1 MNKIINILKKKP
13 LPLDKF
19 INISLYN
26 KNFGYYMK
34 KNPFGESGDY
44 ITSPLISNLFGEM
57 ITIWCVAFWENLG
70 KPNKIIIVEMG
81 PGDGSLCKDILT
93 TSKNFK
99 NFYECL
105 TIKLY
110 EKSDKLKN
118 IQKKK
123 IKNSKIEWIDSL
135 SKLKNGPIIFL
146 GNEFFDSLP
155 IKQFHKK
162 KKKIYEKYVF
172 FSKKEKKIK
181 FLFKKTNKNLIKK
194 IKKLNLFS
202 GDGII
207 EYPFSSIKYLKI
219 ISKKIIKYNGGLLV
233 FDYGYTKKKSENT
246 LKSLFRHKHVDTFF
260 NPGHADITSH
270 INYELFSN
278 ILIKENLKV
287 QKVVTQSEFLQK
299 LGIIERANLLSKKMS
314 FKTKADIFYRL
325 KRLLHYKM
333 MGDLFKVLFA
343 KKKGNKFSLGF

>member
-34 KNPFGESGDY
+34 KNPFGEHGDY

-99 NFYECL
+99 DFYKCL
-105 TIKLY
+105 TVKLY
-110 EKSDKLKN
+110 EKSTKLKN
-118 IQKKK
+118 IQKTK
-123 IKNSKIEWIDSL
+123 IKHTKIEWIDSL
-135 SKLKNGPIIFL
+135 SKLKDGPIIFL

-162 KKKIYEKYVF
+162 KKKIYEKYVV

-181 FLFKKTNKNLIKK
+181 FLFKKANKYLIKN
-194 IKKLNLFS
+194 IKNLNLFS
-202 GDGII
+202 RDGVI
-207 EYPFSSIKYLKI
+207 EYPFDSIKYLKI
-219 ISKKIIKYNGGLLV
+219 ISKKITKYNGGLLV
-233 FDYGYTKKKSENT
+233 FDYGYTKKKNKNT
-246 LKSLFRHKHVDTFF
+246 LKSISRHKHVDILF

-270 INYELFSN
+270 INYDLFSN
-278 ILIKENLKV
+278 ILVKENLKV
-287 QKVVTQSEFLQK
+287 QKVVSQSEFLQK
-299 LGIIERANLLSKKMS
+299 LGIIERANLLSKKMN

-325 KRLLHYKM
+325 KRLLHYRM

-343 KKKGNKFSLGF
+343 RKKNNKFSLGF